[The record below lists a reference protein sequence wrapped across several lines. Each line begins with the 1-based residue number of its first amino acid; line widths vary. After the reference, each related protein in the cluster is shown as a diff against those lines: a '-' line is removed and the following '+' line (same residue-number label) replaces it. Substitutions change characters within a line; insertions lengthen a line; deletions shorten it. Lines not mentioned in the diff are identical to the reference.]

1 MDAAE
6 TTGLDLAARRRRLK
20 FRAWHRGMREVD
32 LILGRFA
39 DASLDGMT
47 EPDLAAFEA
56 LLDVPDPLVLAWVT
70 RQEPPLT
77 DGHGPLIERLIE
89 FHT

>member
-1 MDAAE
+1 MDAAG
-6 TTGLDLAARRRRLK
+6 TTELDIAARRRRLR

-39 DASLDGMT
+39 DASLDGMD
-47 EPDLAAFEA
+47 EPALAAFEA

-70 RQEPPLT
+70 RQEPPPA
-77 DGHGPLIERLIE
+77 DDHRPLIERLIE